1 MKWGLNWF
9 LIEIGFEIYW
19 SSVLNSLL
27 NSKWTRSSFLKL
39 ESSRKQ
45 LGNHTAVCK
54 PATVIQQFY
63 FTGDSRF
70 FVSGVNI
77 NFKVQSKFL
86 TSAEVISSSLPS
98 FLIICFCYHG
108 IWTINPRPWDPLPK
122 VAYQGKG
129 IYTFDIKFKW
139 SIRQN
144 AWECLDMSKVSIIN
158 FTVSVMLLWIVT
170 LNLCRCVTV
179 YGIKIDITNST
190 SILFLHKNALLKF
203 YLKHQTF
210 NAIATLRVLFV
221 ECWIR
226 LQLENFQGIRAP
238 R

>member
-1 MKWGLNWF
+1 M
-9 LIEIGFEIYW
+9 
-19 SSVLNSLL
+19 NS
-27 NSKWTRSSFLKL
+27 NWTRSSFLKL
-39 ESSRKQ
+39 DSSQKQ

-86 TSAEVISSSLPS
+86 TSAEVLSSSLPS

-139 SIRQN
+139 LMRQN
-144 AWECLDMSKVSIIN
+144 VWECLDMSKVLIN
-158 FTVSVMLLWIVT
+158 NFRVSVMLLKWDSVKGTALWILLSFT
-170 LNLCRCVTV
+170 KQLFAEHLHSFCFFLSS
-179 YGIKIDITNST
+179 ITPTMWRVERQWSP
-190 SILFLHKNALLKF
+190 
-203 YLKHQTF
+203 
-210 NAIATLRVLFV
+210 AI
-221 ECWIR
+221 
-226 LQLENFQGIRAP
+226 Q
-238 R
+238 